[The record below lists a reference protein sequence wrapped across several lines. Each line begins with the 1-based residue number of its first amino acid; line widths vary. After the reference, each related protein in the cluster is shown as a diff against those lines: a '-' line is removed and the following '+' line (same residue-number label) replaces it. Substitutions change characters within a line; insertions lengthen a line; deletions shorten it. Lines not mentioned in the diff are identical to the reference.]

1 MLILFDLDGTLVD
14 DSDLPNAFRA
24 TCARIGA
31 LTGVPADDLIIANS
45 AAWQEAWPEVEDEY
59 LVGEAAGRS
68 IVEDA
73 WRSTLERCGILDGA
87 VLTAAVDAWAEEER
101 RSFRLYPDVL
111 PALNRLRSSHA
122 RIGLITNGAANV
134 QRAKL
139 EATGLIDAF
148 DPLVI
153 SGEAGVRKPDPAIFE
168 HALALAG
175 ETPEEA
181 WFVGDNLWH
190 DVQAAKD
197 SGLRAAWIDREG
209 VGLDPGW
216 PRPDR
221 VLRSLDDL
229 AQDPR

>member
-1 MLILFDLDGTLVD
+1 MLILFDLDGTLID
-14 DSDLPNAFRA
+14 DSGLPDAFRA

-31 LTGVPADDLIIANS
+31 LTGVPTDDLVVANS

-59 LVGEAAGRS
+59 LVGEDAGRS

-73 WRSTLERCGILDGA
+73 WRGTLQRCGILDAG
-87 VLTAAVDAWAEEER
+87 VLAAAVDAWAEEER

-111 PALNRLRSSHA
+111 PALDRLRSVHA
-122 RIGLITNGAANV
+122 RIGMVTNGASAV
-134 QRAKL
+134 QRTKL

-153 SGEAGVRKPDPAIFE
+153 SSEAGVRKPDPAIFE

-175 ETPEEA
+175 ATAAET

-209 VGLDPGW
+209 AGLDPGW

-221 VLRSLDDL
+221 VLRSLVDL